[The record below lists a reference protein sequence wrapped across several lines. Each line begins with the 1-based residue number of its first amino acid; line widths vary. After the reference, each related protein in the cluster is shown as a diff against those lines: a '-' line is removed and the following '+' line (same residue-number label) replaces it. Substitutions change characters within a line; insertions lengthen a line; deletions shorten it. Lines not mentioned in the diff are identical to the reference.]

1 MKHGTILKN
10 LYQPS
15 YESLLVFIGLSGR
28 YAKCLWLIN
37 GEFRGIHDF
46 YKNDILYDRDHF
58 PIVGFVDYK
67 KVMVNAIRNGL
78 KGVADNDKK
87 K

>member
-15 YESLLVFIGLSGR
+15 YESLLVYIGLSGR

-37 GEFRGIHDF
+37 GEFLGIRDF

-67 KVMVNAIRNGL
+67 KVMVNAIRNGM
-78 KGVADNDKK
+78 KQEASDG
-87 K
+87 